1 MAQID
6 KFINSLFVIQEAL
19 FNQSAIQLI
28 NYQRLAGNLIH
39 PRFVARKQLDI
50 FQLRGG

>member
-19 FNQSAIQLI
+19 FNYVIGCIGPKLEHQML
-28 NYQRLAGNLIH
+28 
-39 PRFVARKQLDI
+39 PARASG
-50 FQLRGG
+50 RVG